1 MKKYFKNS
9 IIVICV
15 SLILLTLCS
24 TKCKRNEM
32 CHKTITVVNNSDS
45 VVSVCHIWHF
55 VDNSCSLSDWDK
67 VKPKEKVEIEM
78 NSRWCLEDL
87 LLSSE
92 PATNYTLYVLPE
104 TYSEIHTSYDSLY
117 IVYNVLK
124 IIDLMELGPDNLEKT
139 DYTVYYP

>member
-15 SLILLTLCS
+15 ALILSTLCS
-24 TKCKRNEM
+24 TKCRRGPCQHSIK
-32 CHKTITVVNNSDS
+32 IVNNSDS
-45 VVSVCHIWHF
+45 VVSICHMWHYM
-55 VDNSCSLSDWDK
+55 DNSCSLGVRDK

-104 TYSEIHTSYDSLY
+104 TYSQIHTSYDSLY

-124 IIDLMELGPDNLEKT
+124 TIDLMELGPDSLEKT

>member
-1 MKKYFKNS
+1 MNNHFKYL
-9 IIVICV
+9 IVIC
-15 SLILLTLCS
+15 SLLLGLLLCS
-24 TKCKRNEM
+24 VDCPRKKGP